1 MLSKFGMSFKYITPN
16 MVQYMILSHVVFLYA
31 FAVFSFGFPI
41 LCCGDDDDDDDDFN
55 VINLLSVTIQCKR
68 FKDIFFFIFLFIL
81 KKLQDGKGCM
91 CPFPMRFCCEKF

>member
-41 LCCGDDDDDDDDFN
+41 LCCGDDDDDDDDDDDFN
-55 VINLLSVTIQCKR
+55 VNVTYKQTFLNFMLLSS
-68 FKDIFFFIFLFIL
+68 
-81 KKLQDGKGCM
+81 
-91 CPFPMRFCCEKF
+91 